1 MVQMLKDGVRA
12 RMLEAAALE
21 FAEAGYAGAK
31 MAAIAKR
38 AGVSTGNLY
47 RYFANR
53 DALFYAL
60 ITDEFA
66 EALLGVLGRRVASL
80 TEADVLTTLGEAAES
95 DAEALL
101 SFWIEHRLQ
110 VVALLDGAQGS
121 RFAGFRSRFVE
132 ALMAP
137 TVATLCDGAAGATE
151 RSVVEQ
157 TLRRIFESTTH
168 TIVSVLRSHDDAA
181 AIREAFAAFWSFQL
195 AGLEGLRTWVNT
207 TN

>member
-1 MVQMLKDGVRA
+1 MLKDGVRT
-12 RMLEAAALE
+12 RMLEAAAVE
-21 FAEAGYAGAK
+21 FAQAGYAGAK

-53 DALFYAL
+53 DALFYTL

-66 EALLGVLGRRVASL
+66 ASLLEVLGRRVASL
-80 TEADVLTTLGEAAES
+80 TRADVLTALGESAQGDGES
-95 DAEALL
+95 LL
-101 SFWIEHRLQ
+101 AFWIEHRLQ

-137 TVATLCDGAAGATE
+137 TLATLGDG
-151 RSVVEQ
+151 RPVVEQ
-157 TLRRIFESTTH
+157 TLRRIFENTTG
-168 TIVSVLRSHDDAA
+168 TIVSVLRSHEDAVA
-181 AIREAFAAFWSFQL
+181 MREAFAAFWSFQL
-195 AGLEGLRTWVNT
+195 AGLEGFRTWVNT